1 MMEERSLFKSKPF
14 LLYQQIAQELS
25 IHRDLVDQLVPYPHT
40 RKPLFHL
47 LLFYYSVSFTF
58 TGAAWY
64 LLRAEGVA
72 VRIGACSWLLVAYL
86 MNGQLHLETDLL
98 YRIGISNAPGAEI
111 VRNMYISK
119 AGKRWPGW
127 EFKRYQ
133 DDFNARV
140 AKFQPRSDPLERFRS
155 MPEYQALLRK
165 HGC

>member
-25 IHRDLVDQLVPYPHT
+25 IHRDLVDQLVPYRHT
-40 RKPLFHL
+40 RKPLLHL
-47 LLFYYSVSFTF
+47 LLFYYSVSFTM
-58 TGAAWY
+58 TGGAWY
-64 LLRAEGVA
+64 LLRAESAA
-72 VRIGACSWLLVAYL
+72 VRIVACSWLLVAYL

-133 DDFNARV
+133 DDFNARM
-140 AKFQPRSDPLERFRS
+140 AKFLPRSDPLERFRS
-155 MPEYQALLRK
+155 MPEYQALAGK
-165 HGC
+165 QGS